1 MKHFYLIVSVLLFTQ
16 WANASTLNVNQ
27 KQKLETLSKQRAQV
41 AEFTQMLATGTSSQ
55 FKSAAALTF
64 LDKVTDNKGGY
75 TNMSYTTDGKL
86 LLLEEYVADHWDQTV
101 NINQKLTFK
110 YDTNGNETE
119 YKLWYY
125 DFYEEELLLE
135 EMTETTW
142 DNQNRML
149 SEIDYEWDDETN
161 QTIPIGKSTYTYSGQ
176 TALMEQLAYDP
187 TLKAFVKETKME
199 LTLNSLNQAISAK
212 IYNWDHDQAIYVYAG
227 KMTNTYNSKGEL
239 VKTVLTGIDEETN
252 QEVVAMNFELVYN
265 SKGLLVKEIN
275 EMNLQG
281 EMVTMSESRYEYNS
295 NDRLIKTED
304 YILNWMSGESM
315 LSERSEYDYENNQ
328 LKEERVYQAEW
339 GTNELA
345 LTFKY
350 EFTYQADN
358 NAQNIARPNIDD
370 VDMFFGYEYFESGRL
385 LKVREY
391 QIDSDSELLTLDVE
405 KTFHYSNNPG
415 TGTNRLET
423 STLKA
428 YPVPFDSYINIETGA
443 NTQKQATLYSAQGQ
457 RLLHIQ
463 LEQQTTLQTGH
474 LPSGIYVLELVDRNG
489 AKQQH
494 RIVKKSIN

>member
-1 MKHFYLIVSVLLFTQ
+1 MKKMYLFLSALIVVL
-16 WANASTLNVNQ
+16 WASASPINTNS
-27 KQKLETLSKQRAQV
+27 KERYETLSKQRAQV

-64 LDKVTDNKGGY
+64 LDKVTNNKGGY

-86 LLLEEYVADHWDQTV
+86 LVLEEYVANDWDETV
-101 NINQKLTFK
+101 TINHKIVMD
-110 YDTNGNETE
+110 YDVHGNESLFE
-119 YKLWYY
+119 FWEFDQAQEKLVLK
-125 DFYEEELLLE
+125 ERE
-135 EMTETTW
+135 EMSWDEQDRLLTT
-142 DNQNRML
+142 M
-149 SEIDYEWDDETN
+149 SSEWDDDAN
-161 QTIPIGKSTYTYSGQ
+161 LCIPIGKSTYTYSGQ
-176 TALMEQLAYDP
+176 TATLEQMSYDP
-187 TLKAFVKETKME
+187 ATQTYSKESKTE
-199 LTLNSLNQAISAK
+199 LTLNSQNQSTSGK
-212 IYNWDHDQAIYVYAG
+212 IYTWNKVTQQYVYSG
-227 KMTNTYNSKGEL
+227 KITNTYNAKGEQI
-239 VKTVLTGIDEETN
+239 KTTITGIDEETN
-252 QEVVAMNFELVYN
+252 QEVDAMIIELVYN
-265 SKGLLVKEIN
+265 SKGLLIKDISK
-275 EMNLQG
+275 MNMEGTL
-281 EMVTMSESRYEYNS
+281 VTMSESRYEYNS
-295 NDRLIKTED
+295 NDRLIKSED
-304 YILNWMSGESM
+304 FMLNWMTGEI
-315 LSERSEYDYENNQ
+315 LLAARSEYDYENNQ

-358 NAQNIARPNIDD
+358 NALNIARPNTDY
-370 VDMFFGYEYFESGRL
+370 VDMFFDYEYFESGRL

-391 QIDSDSELLTLDVE
+391 QMDSDSELLTLDVE

-443 NTQKQATLYSAQGQ
+443 NKQKQATLYSAQGQ

-474 LPSGIYVLELVDRNG
+474 LPSGIYVLEVVDRNG